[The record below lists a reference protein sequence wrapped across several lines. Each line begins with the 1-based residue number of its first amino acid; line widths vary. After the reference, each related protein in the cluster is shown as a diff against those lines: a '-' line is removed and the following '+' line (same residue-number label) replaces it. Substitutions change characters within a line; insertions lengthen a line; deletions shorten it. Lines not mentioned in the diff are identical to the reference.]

1 MEVTVS
7 SWEITFKSR
16 VSGPISS
23 GQMIRDAAMYSHDVA
38 EELAEKATDTWVNNL
53 QGSIRVPTPYYWT
66 RVDHREITPTLYE
79 VHDHDIVYGPW
90 LEGTGSRNSPNSI
103 FPGYWSQARAKET
116 VKRKRGGIARRIL
129 RGYRSR
135 GKLI

>member
-1 MEVTVS
+1 MG
-7 SWEITFKSR
+7 SWEINFRSR
-16 VSGPISS
+16 VHGPISS

-38 EELAEKATDTWVNNL
+38 EEIAETAEETWVRNL

-66 RVDHREITPTLYE
+66 RIDHREITPTLYE

-90 LEGTGSRNSPNSI
+90 LEGTGSRNAPDSI
-103 FPGYWSQARAKET
+103 FPGYWSQARAKEE
-116 VKRKRGGIARRIL
+116 VKRRRGGIARRIL
-129 RGYRSR
+129 RGYRGR